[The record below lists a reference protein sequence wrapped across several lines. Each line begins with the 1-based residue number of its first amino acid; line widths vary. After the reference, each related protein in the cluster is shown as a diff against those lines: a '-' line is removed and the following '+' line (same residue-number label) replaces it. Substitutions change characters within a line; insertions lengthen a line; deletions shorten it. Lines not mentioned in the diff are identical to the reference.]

1 VVGICAWDR
10 ELEQTY
16 SLAHVEEHAALLDR
30 LQVERDLEGRGWV
43 RCKFT
48 RSTARAYQLLHIFLH
63 ELGHHG
69 YW

>member
-30 LQVERDLEGRGWV
+30 LQVERELEGRV
-43 RCKFT
+43 SFLRTLSVARC
-48 RSTARAYQLLHIFLH
+48 
-63 ELGHHG
+63 
-69 YW
+69 